1 MILKTRRIVM
11 GIPSNL
17 NEIHPNKESVIA
29 ALTAKVKK
37 VLNVKE
43 LSNEETEAIKA
54 VADTVKFPRKK
65 NTTVAAIADTS
76 IVDTDVA
83 MAETSNT

>member
-1 MILKTRRIVM
+1 MILKTRRIIM

-17 NEIHPNKESVIA
+17 NEIHPNKKSVIA

-43 LSNEETEAIKA
+43 LPNEETEAIKA

-65 NTTVAAIADTS
+65 KKNITVTVTADPS
-76 IVDTDVA
+76 IVDV
-83 MAETSNT
+83 AETQNT

>member
-1 MILKTRRIVM
+1 MILKTRRIIM

-43 LSNEETEAIKA
+43 LSKEETEAIKA

-65 NTTVAAIADTS
+65 NITVTVTADPS
-76 IVDTDVA
+76 IVDVDVA
-83 MAETSNT
+83 ETPNT

>member
-1 MILKTRRIVM
+1 MILKTRRIII

-17 NEIHPNKESVIA
+17 NEIHPNKKSVIA

-65 NTTVAAIADTS
+65 NITVTVTADPS
-76 IVDTDVA
+76 IVDVDVA
-83 MAETSNT
+83 ETQNT

>member
-1 MILKTRRIVM
+1 MILKTRRIIM

-17 NEIHPNKESVIA
+17 NEIHHNKESVIA

-43 LSNEETEAIKA
+43 LPNEETEAIKA

-65 NTTVAAIADTS
+65 SITVTVTADPS
-76 IVDTDVA
+76 IVDVA
-83 MAETSNT
+83 IAETPNT